1 MQGTNSAALTLSLS
15 EGRRANSPSLSR
27 TPPGRQSFPQRAW
40 KLFTIHY
47 PETATGGF
55 PMLSLTATAPVTLTP
70 AEEIAAAIVH
80 VGSLHDLPLED
91 RLWLANHGQEVIAN
105 PGDILFE
112 EGAPAEHMVL
122 ILRGD
127 IHVRRQ
133 HGGAMALWVGRTG
146 QMTGILPFSRMKGY
160 GGQGFAVT
168 PLWALLIHRSQFP
181 EMLDAIPSM
190 AQRVVST
197 LLDRVREVTRIEQQA
212 EKLAA
217 LGQLAGNLA
226 HELNNPASAA
236 QRAAASLLTALRA
249 NRSNRLRLILLCLTE
264 EQVHKVEEW
273 EGKMLCRTGDSLASE
288 GEADALGFIAR
299 EESVRAWLIAIGC
312 PDSWEVAAQ
321 LAEQRVTTADLEE
334 MRRFM
339 DDNAICVSLEY
350 FARYLRAARSAET
363 IVDSTAH
370 IFNLI
375 DAVKD
380 YSNMDRAPILE
391 IDVPAGLDA
400 TLQMFRSRTANIE
413 IERDY
418 EPNLPRI
425 SAYGGELNQVWT
437 ALIENALDALAER
450 TYSNAS
456 SPAGSENQA
465 RLRVACRLE
474 ADMLLV
480 EIWDT
485 GPGIPPELQ
494 ERIFEPFFTTKA
506 PGKGLGLGL
515 DNAMRIVR
523 KHRGHLS
530 VKSEPG
536 STCFRV
542 RLPLDQLQAY

>member
-1 MQGTNSAALTLSLS
+1 MF
-15 EGRRANSPSLSR
+15 SPA
-27 TPPGRQSFPQRAW
+27 F
-40 KLFTIHY
+40 
-47 PETATGGF
+47 
-55 PMLSLTATAPVTLTP
+55 TAPATP
-70 AEEIAAAIVH
+70 TPVEEIAAALEHI
-80 VGSLHDLPLED
+80 GPLHDLPLED
-91 RLWLANHGQEVIAN
+91 RLWLARHGQEVMAN

-122 ILRGD
+122 ILKGE

-133 HGGAMALWVGRTG
+133 RGGPMALFIGRAG
-146 QMTGILPFSRMKGY
+146 QMTGVLPFSRMKGY
-160 GGQGFAVT
+160 GGQGFAVSPVWT
-168 PLWALLIHRSQFP
+168 LLIHRSLFP
-181 EMLDAIPSM
+181 EMLAAIPSM

-197 LLDRVREVTRIEQQA
+197 LLDRVREITRIEQQA
-212 EKLAA
+212 EKLTA

-236 QRAAASLLTALRA
+236 QRAAASLLAALRA
-249 NRSNRLRLILLCLTE
+249 NRANRYKLINLRLTE
-264 EQVHKVEEW
+264 EQIGKIEAW
-273 EGKMLCRTGDSLASE
+273 EDKIYLRTGESLDPAP
-288 GEADALGFIAR
+288 EADALGFIAR
-299 EESVRAWLIAIGC
+299 EESIRAWLGAIGC
-312 PDSWEVAAQ
+312 SDAWEIAAQ
-321 LAEQRVTTADLEE
+321 LAEQSVTTADLDELRGFLGANE
-334 MRRFM
+334 SC
-339 DDNAICVSLEY
+339 ISLQY
-350 FARYLRAARSAET
+350 FARYLRSARAAET
-363 IVDSTAH
+363 IVNSTAR
-370 IFNLI
+370 IFDLI
-375 DAVKD
+375 GAVQD

-391 IDVPAGLDA
+391 VDVPAGLDA
-400 TLQMFRSRTANIE
+400 TLQMLRSRMDKVE

-418 EPNLPRI
+418 EPDLPRI

-437 ALIENALDALAER
+437 ALIENALDAL
-450 TYSNAS
+450 
-456 SPAGSENQA
+456 GNQG
-465 RLRVACRLE
+465 RLRVACKLE
-474 ADMLLV
+474 GEMLLV